1 MLPFNEIMMQVISS
15 YLILGTVQMLLA
27 FTLNE
32 PFPIDSQ
39 SVCVCVRVRA
49 RLSARKYILFFFFY
63 LILQ

>member
-39 SVCVCVRVRA
+39 SVCARA
-49 RLSARKYILFFFFY
+49 RGYPHANIFFFF
-63 LILQ
+63 LI

>member
-39 SVCVCVRVRA
+39 SVCVCVCARA
-49 RLSARKYILFFFFY
+49 VIRTQIFSFFF
-63 LILQ
+63 

>member
-39 SVCVCVRVRA
+39 SVCARA
-49 RLSARKYILFFFFY
+49 RLSARKYILFFFN